1 MTSKF
6 LRSVLLSTF
15 VAASACS
22 STYYAAMESI
32 GIPKRDLVKK
42 RIIATQDA
50 QEDTKEQFQSALE
63 KFRSVMAFDGGTLE
77 EKYSGLK
84 AELDRS
90 ERQAGDLHS
99 RVSSVQDVSTALFAE
114 WEQELSQYS
123 SASLRRSSE
132 EKLRSSRV
140 RYEEMIRAMKRAEDK
155 LEPALQPLRDNVL
168 YLKHNLNAKAVNSLS
183 SELTSVEGKVDV
195 LIAALEQSINESQRF
210 IDELDD

>member
-1 MTSKF
+1 MRSSFYQTTF
-6 LRSVLLSTF
+6 LIILLVT
-15 VAASACS
+15 SACS

-50 QEDTKEQFQSALE
+50 QEDTKEQFQTALE
-63 KFRSVMAFDGGTLE
+63 RFRSVMAFDGGTLE
-77 EKYSGLK
+77 EEYSGLK

-90 ERQAGDLHS
+90 ERQAADLHS
-99 RVSSVQDVSTALFAE
+99 RVDSVQDVSAALFSE
-114 WEQELSQYS
+114 WEQELSQYG

-132 EKLRSSRV
+132 AKLQASRA

-183 SELTSVEGKVDV
+183 GELTSVEGKVDI